1 MDFSVYYCMMQF
13 ADIIGQEETKKR
25 LITSFKMGK
34 MAHALLFL
42 GPEGSANLHIAFAF
56 AQYIFCKDKT
66 ENDSCGKCTSCIKAS
81 KLVHPDLHLS
91 FPVIG
96 DKEISDNFLAP
107 FREAVLANPY
117 LDINDFILKLNAEN
131 KQANITALEC
141 RNMIKKLSLK
151 TYESAFKILVIW
163 LPEYLKKE
171 GNILLKM
178 IEEPTENT
186 LIFMVVND
194 EEKLLTTIRSRL
206 QLVKIKAFNDAQVS
220 AYLQNKLHIE
230 EEKAD
235 ILSRISNG
243 NINAAIKNI
252 ENQHDDNLKLI
263 SKYFQ
268 NCVKGDRVAFTAW
281 ADEVSLMGREQVKQM
296 VNYLLHLV
304 SHISLKEIKTLDGQ
318 KISEQEKQVLQIIA
332 SKMSLNK
339 LMILSKRLNLALSHL
354 DRNSNIKISMMNMS
368 LDLALI
374 LNRPM

>member
-1 MDFSVYYCMMQF
+1 MMQF